1 MKKILFV
8 CLGNICRSPMAEYVF
23 KYLVKEKGLEKEFK
37 ISSAG
42 TSNEE
47 SGSDM
52 HYGTKEKLNEHHI
65 PYGKHRVR
73 KMTKEDYN
81 NYDYIIGMESSNIR
95 NILRIVE
102 NDDENKVHRLL
113 DYSSN
118 QRDIAD
124 PWYTGNFRD
133 TYNDI
138 LEGCTSLLDYL
149 ENNK

>member
-23 KYLVKEKGLEKEFK
+23 KYLVKEKGLEREFK

-52 HYGTKEKLNEHHI
+52 HYGTKEKLDEHNI
-65 PYGKHRVR
+65 PYGKHRAR
-73 KMTKEDYN
+73 KMTKEDYY
-81 NYDYIIGMESSNIR
+81 NYNYIIGMESSNIR
-95 NILRIVE
+95 NILRIVGD
-102 NDDENKVHRLL
+102 DDENKVHRLL

-118 QRDIAD
+118 PRDIAD